1 MTTVHE
7 RNTPRLREVL
17 SFLASRA
24 APTPRNDVLGYIEQL
39 HPASG
44 EDLDPASNTKSTS
57 MPRWKNQLLW
67 STTDLVAAGW
77 MTKDGRGTW
86 CITAD
91 GRQALDDF
99 PDPQSFRDEAA
110 RRYREHLQRKLD
122 EPRRRAWLIRGISV
136 RGANVVG
143 EWLEDGWV
151 SLSASQLR
159 EISSGISLS
168 ELIAAVEEDY
178 RNLQQHDLKSKVDE
192 IVSFVIRMAKDDA
205 IVTTSDQQVWAG
217 DVAGDWSWQR
227 SEGGRTNLRRTV
239 EWRNLDTPI
248 DFSDLPAPLPAK
260 LASGGTVV
268 DLTSELDLIDKL
280 TTPLDEGSGLLSEDG
295 IRPAH
300 EHLGLPSQ
308 ALAEELLTDS
318 GWLRNVRDLLD
329 ERKQL
334 VLYGPPGTGKTYMAR
349 KLAADVVG
357 PEQVRLVQFHPAYTY
372 EDFFEGYR
380 PRSGGD
386 GTIGFELQPGPLRR
400 LVTDAAEQRDMA
412 FVLIIDEINRANLAK
427 VFGELYFL
435 LEYRDQAVELLYS
448 DGKESF
454 TLPPN
459 IYLIGTMN
467 TADRSIALVDSA
479 MRRRFAFVM
488 LDPQEEPT
496 RGLLRRWSTRHGL
509 PSIGADLLDELN
521 ERLDDPDFRIG
532 PSYFMRRTDPEALSP
547 DRLER
552 IWNAD
557 ILPLLQEHFFGQWE
571 TKASRFSLGSLLDAT
586 AGHETADAAFSTSS
600 P

>member
-1 MTTVHE
+1 
-7 RNTPRLREVL
+7 
-17 SFLASRA
+17 
-24 APTPRNDVLGYIEQL
+24 
-39 HPASG
+39 
-44 EDLDPASNTKSTS
+44 
-57 MPRWKNQLLW
+57 
-67 STTDLVAAGW
+67 
-77 MTKDGRGTW
+77 
-86 CITAD
+86 
-91 GRQALDDF
+91 
-99 PDPQSFRDEAA
+99 
-110 RRYREHLQRKLD
+110 
-122 EPRRRAWLIRGISV
+122 
-136 RGANVVG
+136 
-143 EWLEDGWV
+143 
-151 SLSASQLR
+151 
-159 EISSGISLS
+159 
-168 ELIAAVEEDY
+168 
-178 RNLQQHDLKSKVDE
+178 
-192 IVSFVIRMAKDDA
+192 
-205 IVTTSDQQVWAG
+205 
-217 DVAGDWSWQR
+217 
-227 SEGGRTNLRRTV
+227 
-239 EWRNLDTPI
+239 
-248 DFSDLPAPLPAK
+248 LPAPLPAK

-280 TTPLDEGSGLLSEDG
+280 TTPLDEGSGSMNRDG
-295 IRPAH
+295 IRPVH
-300 EHLGLPSQ
+300 EHLGPPSR
-308 ALAEELLTDS
+308 ALAEELLTNY
-318 GWLRNVRDLLD
+318 GWLMNVRDLLD

-334 VLYGPPGTGKTYMAR
+334 ILYGPPGTGKTYMAR

-380 PRSGGD
+380 PHSGGD
-386 GTIGFELQPGPLRR
+386 GTIRFELQPGPLRR
-400 LVTDAAEQRDMA
+400 LVTDAVEHRDMA

-496 RGLLRRWSTRHGL
+496 RGLLRRWSTRQGL

-521 ERLDDPDFRIG
+521 ERLADADFRIG
-532 PSYFMRRTDPEALSP
+532 PSYFMRRTDPEAFSS

-571 TKASRFSLGSLLDAT
+571 TKASRFSLGSLLGAT
-586 AGHETADAAFSTSS
+586 AGHETARATLPTSS
-600 P
+600 A